1 MQPPNSVNMITKI
14 EINGFKSFSNFEME
28 FSPLTVIAGTNASG
42 KSNLFDALNLLSNLS
57 KNDLRTAFANKQL
70 RGEVSELFTK
80 YTDDISASK
89 MQFAVEMLVPR
100 EVKDNW
106 GGVTEVKTPRLRYE
120 LVIAKRQ
127 NEQGFEE
134 LSVVHE
140 QLLRIATDKDSWAK
154 KYMKKRTNI
163 WRSSVSGGSGKPYIY
178 TEIDRGYPTIT
189 IRQDGGHGRGRSV
202 IASAVTQTVLGSIN
216 SVDFPHIFAAQQEIA
231 SWNFMQLNPVV
242 LREPTRYDA
251 NYTGD
256 TIGHSG
262 ENLAAA
268 LYRLYNEDAYILEQI
283 VMKLSSFLPGYTE
296 LEVKDDKANK
306 QFVLNLK
313 NSEGKSFSSR
323 VLSEGT
329 LRLLVLCVL
338 LYDEKFQ
345 GLLCFEEPENGI
357 HPYRIKAMVELLR
370 LLSTDFEDDDDLLRQ
385 VIVNTHSPV
394 LLRCL
399 KEEYNDTDNGVSIW
413 FSKLISSPIEIE
425 GKRQSIRITRFSPL
439 TKSFQLT
446 FSEAENKMTIADAIA
461 YLNTENK
468 NQQI

>member
-1 MQPPNSVNMITKI
+1 MITKI

-57 KNDLRTAFANKQL
+57 KSDLRTAFANKQL

-80 YTDDISASK
+80 YTDDTSASEIR
-89 MQFAVEMLVPR
+89 FAMEMLVPR
-100 EVKDNW
+100 NVKDNW
-106 GGVTEVKTPRLRYE
+106 GGVAEVKTPRLRYE

-134 LSVVHE
+134 LSVIHE
-140 QLLRIATDKDSWAK
+140 QLSRIATDKDSWAK

-178 TEIDRGYPTIT
+178 TEID
-189 IRQDGGHGRGRSV
+189 S
-202 IASAVTQTVLGSIN
+202 VTQTVLGSIN

-231 SWNFMQLNPVV
+231 SWNFMQLNPVI
-242 LREPTRYDA
+242 LREPTRYDV
-251 NYTGD
+251 NYTGN

-306 QFVLNLK
+306 QFVFNLK

-345 GLLCFEEPENGI
+345 GLLCFEEPN
-357 HPYRIKAMVELLR
+357 
-370 LLSTDFEDDDDLLRQ
+370 
-385 VIVNTHSPV
+385 
-394 LLRCL
+394 
-399 KEEYNDTDNGVSIW
+399 
-413 FSKLISSPIEIE
+413 
-425 GKRQSIRITRFSPL
+425 
-439 TKSFQLT
+439 
-446 FSEAENKMTIADAIA
+446 
-461 YLNTENK
+461 
-468 NQQI
+468 

>member
-1 MQPPNSVNMITKI
+1 MITKI
-14 EINGFKSFSNFEME
+14 EINGFKSFSDFEME

-57 KNDLRTAFANKQL
+57 KTDLRTAFANKQL

-80 YTDDISASK
+80 YTDDISATE
-89 MQFAVEMLVPR
+89 MRFVVEMLVPR
-100 EVKDNW
+100 KIRDNW
-106 GGVTEVKTPRLRYE
+106 GGIADVKTPRMRYE
-120 LVIAKRQ
+120 LVIGKRQ
-127 NEQGFEE
+127 NDQGFEE
-134 LSVVHE
+134 LTVVHE
-140 QLLRIATDKDSWAK
+140 QLARIATDKDSWAK
-154 KYMKKRTNI
+154 KYLKKRTDI
-163 WRSSVSGGSGKPYIY
+163 WRSSISGGSGKPYIY
-178 TEIDRGYPTIT
+178 TEMERGYSTIT

-202 IASAVTQTVLGSIN
+202 TANAVTQTVLGSIN

-242 LREPTRYDA
+242 LREPTRYDV

-256 TIGHSG
+256 AIGHAG
-262 ENLAAA
+262 ENLSAAI
-268 LYRLYNEDAYILEQI
+268 YRLYNQDAYVMERII
-283 VMKLSSFLPGYTE
+283 MKLSSFLPGYTE

-306 QFVLNLK
+306 QFVFNLK

-357 HPYRIKAMVELLR
+357 HPYRIKAMVQLLR

-385 VIVNTHSPV
+385 IIVNTHSPV
-394 LLRCL
+394 LLRWL
-399 KEEYNDTDNGVSIW
+399 KEEYDDKDNGVSIW
-413 FSKLISSPIEIE
+413 FSKLISYPIEIN
-425 GKRQSIRITRFSPL
+425 GSRRSIRISRISPL
-439 TKSFQLT
+439 TKSFQLS
-446 FSEAENKMTIADAIA
+446 FSEAENKMTLADAIA
-461 YLNTENK
+461 YLNTENQ
-468 NQQI
+468 NL

>member
-1 MQPPNSVNMITKI
+1 MITKI

-57 KNDLRTAFANKQL
+57 KSDLRTAFASKQL

-80 YTDDISASK
+80 YTDDTSASEI
-89 MQFAVEMLVPR
+89 QFAVEMLVPR
-100 EVKDNW
+100 NVKDNW

-134 LSVVHE
+134 LSVIHE
-140 QLLRIATDKDSWAK
+140 QLSRIATDKDSWAK
-154 KYMKKRTNI
+154 KYLKKRTNI

-178 TEIDRGYPTIT
+178 TVIDRGYPTIT

-231 SWNFMQLNPVV
+231 SWNFMQLNPVI
-242 LREPTRYDA
+242 LREPTRYDV

-283 VMKLSSFLPGYTE
+283 VMRLSSFLPGYTE

-306 QFVLNLK
+306 QFVFNLK

-370 LLSTDFEDDDDLLRQ
+370 LLSTDFEDEDDLLRQ

-394 LLRCL
+394 LLRWL
-399 KEEYNDTDNGVSIW
+399 KEEYNDTDYGVSIW
-413 FSKLISSPIEIE
+413 FSKLISSSIEID
-425 GKRQSIRITRFSPL
+425 GNRRSIRITRISPL

-446 FSEAENKMTIADAIA
+446 FSEAENKMTIADAIE

-468 NQQI
+468 KK

>member
-1 MQPPNSVNMITKI
+1 MITKI

-42 KSNLFDALNLLSNLS
+42 KSNLFDALILLSNLAKS
-57 KNDLRTAFANKQL
+57 DLRTAFANKKL
-70 RGEVSELFTK
+70 RGEVSELFSK
-80 YTDDISASK
+80 YTDDISASE

-100 EVKDNW
+100 SVKDNW
-106 GGVTEVKTPRLRYE
+106 GGIAEVKTPRMRYE
-120 LVIAKRQ
+120 LEIVKRQ

-134 LSVVHE
+134 LSVIHE
-140 QLLRIATDKDSWAK
+140 QLSRIATDNDSWAK
-154 KYMKKRTNI
+154 KYMKNRTDI
-163 WRSSVSGGSGKPYIY
+163 WRSSASGGSGKPYIY
-178 TEIDRGYPTIT
+178 TKVENGYPTIT
-189 IRQDGGHGRGRSV
+189 IRQDGGQGRGRSV
-202 IASAVTQTVLGSIN
+202 TANAVTQTVLGSVK
-216 SVDFPHIFAAQQEIA
+216 SVDFPHILAAQQEMI
-231 SWNFMQLNPVV
+231 SWNFMQLNPAI
-242 LREPTRYDA
+242 LREPNRYDS

-268 LYRLYNEDAYILEQI
+268 LYRLYNEDAYIMDKI

-306 QFVLNLK
+306 QFVFSLK

-345 GLLCFEEPENGI
+345 GLLCYEEPENGI
-357 HPYRIKAMVELLR
+357 HPYRIKAMVDLLR
-370 LLSTDFEDDDDLLRQ
+370 LLSIDFEDDDDLLRQ
-385 VIVNTHSPV
+385 VIVTTHSPV
-394 LLRCL
+394 LLRRL
-399 KEEYNDTDNGVSIW
+399 KEEYGDNDNGVSIW
-413 FSKLISSPIEIE
+413 FSKLVSYPIEIE
-425 GKRQSIRITRFSPL
+425 GVRRSIRITRISPL

-446 FSEAENKMTIADAIA
+446 FSEAENKMTIADAIE
-461 YLNTENK
+461 YLNTEDK
-468 NQQI
+468 KQ

>member
-1 MQPPNSVNMITKI
+1 MITKI
-14 EINGFKSFSNFEME
+14 EISGFKSFSNFEME
-28 FSPLTVIAGTNASG
+28 FSPLTVIAGMNASG

-57 KNDLRTAFANKQL
+57 KSDLRTAFANKQL

-80 YTDDISASK
+80 YTDDTSASEIR
-89 MQFAVEMLVPR
+89 FAVEMLVPR
-100 EVKDNW
+100 SVKDNW

-127 NEQGFEE
+127 NVQGFEE
-134 LSVVHE
+134 LSVIHE
-140 QLLRIATDKDSWAK
+140 QLSRIATDKDSWAK
-154 KYMKKRTNI
+154 KYMKKRTNL

-242 LREPTRYDA
+242 LREPTRYDV

-394 LLRCL
+394 LLRWL
-399 KEEYNDTDNGVSIW
+399 KEEFNDTDNGVSIW

-425 GKRQSIRITRFSPL
+425 GNRRSIKITRISPL

-468 NQQI
+468 NQQL

>member
-1 MQPPNSVNMITKI
+1 MITKI

-57 KNDLRTAFANKQL
+57 KSDLRTAFANKQL

-80 YTDDISASK
+80 YTDDTSASEIR
-89 MQFAVEMLVPR
+89 FAMEMLVPR
-100 EVKDNW
+100 NVKDNW
-106 GGVTEVKTPRLRYE
+106 GGVAEVKTPRLRYE

-134 LSVVHE
+134 LSVIHE
-140 QLLRIATDKDSWAK
+140 QLSRIATDKDSWAK

-231 SWNFMQLNPVV
+231 SWNFMQLNPVI
-242 LREPTRYDA
+242 LREPTRYDV
-251 NYTGD
+251 NYTGN

-306 QFVLNLK
+306 QFVFNLK

-394 LLRCL
+394 LLRWL
-399 KEEYNDTDNGVSIW
+399 KEEYNDTDYGVSIW
-413 FSKLISSPIEIE
+413 FSKLISSPIEID
-425 GKRQSIRITRFSPL
+425 GNRRSIRITRISPL

-446 FSEAENKMTIADAIA
+446 FSEAENKMTIADAIE

-468 NQQI
+468 IK

>member
-1 MQPPNSVNMITKI
+1 MITKI

-42 KSNLFDALNLLSNLS
+42 KSNLFDALNLMSNLS

-80 YTDDISASK
+80 YTDDTSASEI
-89 MQFAVEMLVPR
+89 QLAVEMLVPR
-100 EVKDNW
+100 NIKDNW
-106 GGVTEVKTPRLRYE
+106 GGVAEVKTPRMRYE

-134 LSVVHE
+134 LSVTHE
-140 QLLRIATDKDSWAK
+140 QLSRIATDKDSWAK

-202 IASAVTQTVLGSIN
+202 IANAVTQTVLGSIN

-242 LREPTRYDA
+242 LREPTRYDV
-251 NYTGD
+251 NYTGN

-268 LYRLYNEDAYILEQI
+268 LYRLYNEDAYIMDKI
-283 VMKLSSFLPGYTE
+283 VMKLSSFLSGYTE

-306 QFVLNLK
+306 QFVFNLK
-313 NSEGKSFSSR
+313 NNEGKSFTSR

-370 LLSTDFEDDDDLLRQ
+370 LLSTDFDDDDELLRQ

-394 LLRCL
+394 LLRWL

-425 GKRQSIRITRFSPL
+425 GNRRSIRITRISPL

-468 NQQI
+468 NQQL